1 MHKKRN
7 KNLIKSY
14 RPISLLPIFS
24 KIYERLIFKSQSV
37 FLPGDSCISQL
48 LSITHEIHKS
58 FDCNPPLD
66 ARGTFL
72 DIYEPFDKVWYEGLI
87 FKLETYRMNG

>member
-48 LSITHEIHKS
+48 LSITYEIHKS
-58 FDCNPPLD
+58 FDYNPPLD

-87 FKLETYRMNG
+87 FKLETYGMNG